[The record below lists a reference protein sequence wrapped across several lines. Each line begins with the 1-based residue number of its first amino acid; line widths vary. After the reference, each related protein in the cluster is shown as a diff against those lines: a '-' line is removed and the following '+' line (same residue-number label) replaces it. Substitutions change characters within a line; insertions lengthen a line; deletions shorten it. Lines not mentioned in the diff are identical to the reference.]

1 MLRRLALLLAA
12 ACLLAGCGE
21 EAAGEGAAELWIT
34 RDRGSEV
41 VLSTS
46 VPAGISALEALRRKT
61 DVETRY
67 GGRFVQAIDGIEGDI
82 AGQHDWFYFVN
93 GYEADISAADYEL
106 HDGDVLWWDHRSW
119 EGEMRQPVVVGAFPE
134 PFLHGWDGKKRP
146 GGRAA
151 GRPVSFRRGSRS
163 WSAASS
169 TRLGRGGER
178 ARARARVGVPCPA
191 RRLPGGS
198 RRVRARAARRRAA
211 ARRPVAGALPVRG
224 PAVSPVP
231 AAALLA
237 ALAAAALLADRTISV
252 AIIAAGLFALCL
264 RAPRGRRWPY
274 LVGTL
279 ASGLVLFL
287 FSPLVARYGGVVYWE
302 GPEVPVIGQLD
313 VTSEEVSEALF
324 QSLRLIAVGLAFAAY
339 ALLLDLDGLL
349 LAGGRLRRSVL
360 AVALA
365 TRLVPTL
372 ERDAAGFVEAL
383 RGRGLVVEGVR
394 GRARLISPARCRLTR
409 AVAQPRRVDGSARVR
424 TAGPDPGAVRR
435 RGPPST
441 AWRSWLPLWS
451 S

>member
-1 MLRRLALLLAA
+1 
-12 ACLLAGCGE
+12 
-21 EAAGEGAAELWIT
+21 
-34 RDRGSEV
+34 
-41 VLSTS
+41 
-46 VPAGISALEALRRKT
+46 
-61 DVETRY
+61 
-67 GGRFVQAIDGIEGDI
+67 
-82 AGQHDWFYFVN
+82 
-93 GYEADISAADYEL
+93 
-106 HDGDVLWWDHRSW
+106 
-119 EGEMRQPVVVGAFPE
+119 
-134 PFLHGWDGKKRP
+134 
-146 GGRAA
+146 
-151 GRPVSFRRGSRS
+151 
-163 WSAASS
+163 
-169 TRLGRGGER
+169 
-178 ARARARVGVPCPA
+178 
-191 RRLPGGS
+191 
-198 RRVRARAARRRAA
+198 
-211 ARRPVAGALPVRG
+211 
-224 PAVSPVP
+224 VSPVP

-237 ALAAAALLADRTISV
+237 GLAAAALLADRTISV

-372 ERDAAGFVEAL
+372 ERDAAGYVEAL

-394 GRARLISPARCRLTR
+394 GRARLISPLVAGSLERSLNLAESMEARGFGRPGRTR
-409 AVAQPRRVDGSARVR
+409 APSPPWTVLDRLAIVAAVAVVVM
-424 TAGPDPGAVRR
+424 GAL
-435 RGPPST
+435 
-441 AWRSWLPLWS
+441 WL
-451 S
+451 